1 MINRLIAYDKIGLQ
15 VIDKLMTS
23 ASVFYVVFFTYVC
36 NYVCLVCINNM
47 YLLVLAYLKVDL
59 LK

>member
-23 ASVFYVVFFTYVC
+23 VFYVVFFTYVC
-36 NYVCLVCINNM
+36 NYVCLVCINNT